1 MAYLDVDHA
10 LLGGEVARCDDMLAR
25 SVAEHH
31 DGGAAILAACIGDH
45 LRAGLNEMAEVLV
58 GVVLGGVAGLAGLA
72 VDLYEGVLTPAPG
85 RLAMVGEDEV
95 PVVVLVDPIA
105 KVVGEEE
112 EGVLT
117 CCPVHGA
124 VSTFAL

>member
-10 LLGGEVARCDDMLAR
+10 LLGGEVARSDDMLSL

-31 DGGAAILAACIGDH
+31 DGGAAILATGIGDH

-58 GVVLGGVAGLAGLA
+58 GVVLGGVAGLAGVA

-95 PVVVLVDPIA
+95 PVVIFVDPIA
-105 KVVGEEE
+105 QIVGEEE
-112 EGVLT
+112 EGVLA

-124 VSTFAL
+124 VATLAL